1 MSDSFQIIVQHKD
14 EEKAFEAELLLYG
27 YSYQIKVR
35 VNDLDIYFEPDDAG
49 SYRVIRM
56 PWQKEKD
63 FEKIDRTLLYVIQQQ
78 LEEILK
84 WFIHFIYSDGN
95 IELVSLSKNT
105 NDIIRRLLENDCIL
119 LRSK

>member
-84 WFIHFIYSDGN
+84 
-95 IELVSLSKNT
+95 
-105 NDIIRRLLENDCIL
+105 
-119 LRSK
+119 